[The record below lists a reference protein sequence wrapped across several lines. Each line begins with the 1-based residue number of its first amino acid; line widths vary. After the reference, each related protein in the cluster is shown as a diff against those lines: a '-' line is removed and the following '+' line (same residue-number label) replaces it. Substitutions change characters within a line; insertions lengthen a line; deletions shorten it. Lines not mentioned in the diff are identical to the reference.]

1 MLNEEKS
8 KKIIEA
14 ITTEVDIPDQYIW
27 KIISDINKYSVLAN
41 HWESPYTRPTFAKI
55 FLIIILLLFI
65 WLWLIFPVY
74 QLFTNSIS
82 IDKKI
87 QDEVLKRNKPL
98 GEDFA
103 YNLVINENLNWI
115 KTVSL
120 YDKDNKEL
128 LAKSDLVNNSS
139 FLVANKK
146 GKFELKPWEKEI
158 LKVAN
163 SDLKEEIKDTIY
175 DLLKSNISVNDKY
188 LKFKPIDF
196 WVNQIINI
204 KN

>member
-55 FLIIILLLFI
+55 FLIAILFIFI
-65 WLWLIFPVY
+65 WLWLLAPIY

-87 QDEVLKRNKPL
+87 KEEIIKRDRPL
-98 GEDFA
+98 GDDFA

-128 LAKSDLVNNSS
+128 LAKSDLVNNGS

-146 GKFELKPWEKEI
+146 WKFELKTWEKNI
-158 LKVAN
+158 LKLAN
-163 SDLKEEIKDTIY
+163 SDLKEDIKDTIY

-196 WVNQIINI
+196 WVNQIINM